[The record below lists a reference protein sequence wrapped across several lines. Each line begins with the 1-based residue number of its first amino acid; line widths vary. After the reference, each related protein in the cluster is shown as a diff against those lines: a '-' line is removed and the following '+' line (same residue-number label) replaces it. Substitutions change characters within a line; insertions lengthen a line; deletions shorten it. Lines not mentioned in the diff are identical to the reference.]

1 VVKGVSAA
9 VAAAVCLSLAF
20 VIARQAAVGLS
31 MPYDMDHFREVAAA
45 QALADGKGLVD
56 PYYAGETL
64 WYNPLLA
71 TTVALISKVS
81 GLDVPTAYVQAG
93 PWLTALAQLTFFAMA
108 ARLVGA
114 WAAAI
119 ALAALIFGPP
129 HDVPSWATPAVTV
142 WAFPSTV
149 ASAFFYIALIV
160 CWVAMGRRSPRWWIA
175 AGGALGIVFLA
186 HSAPA
191 VILGLCAVA
200 AAFIV
205 GPGTDAQTAD
215 AARSEP
221 PSLRD
226 RLVAVA
232 VLMAT
237 ALIVS
242 LPLVYSI
249 VGRYHL
255 HIVNHES
262 LDFLWGPLELARLP
276 TVLREGLLSWRG
288 ALQIIGVGVL
298 ITRAS
303 RDRGARLVLYWLAA
317 ALLLLGYGYFQ
328 QIVGVERARPF
339 LPPHH
344 FFFYVEAV
352 GHVLT
357 GVGAWAVV
365 AGVIG
370 ALARRSPSWLARA
383 EPVVSTLAG
392 AGVVAWVVTANYH
405 AFAMRADFQ
414 EYRREA
420 VGYTDEF
427 ARTQVLSRLR
437 TETPAN
443 AIVLASDLN
452 SYYRVAPAGRFV
464 VSIPAVQSNP
474 YVTQGGRDADQEV
487 MLQALLRR
495 DFGTFNQLADKY
507 GVTNVLLGPDE
518 AAQLDAGGPVLTE
531 LREMSRAGGYVILA
545 RRKSL
550 RP

>member
-1 VVKGVSAA
+1 MLKGVPAA
-9 VAAAVCLSLAF
+9 VAAVICLSLAF
-20 VIARQAAVGLS
+20 VVARQAALGLS
-31 MPYDMDHFREVAAA
+31 MPFDMDHFREVASA

-71 TTVALISKVS
+71 TTIALISKVS

-93 PWLTALAQLTFFAMA
+93 PWLTLVAQLAFFAMA

-114 WAAAI
+114 WPAAI

-129 HDVPSWATPAVTV
+129 HDVPSWATPAFTL
-142 WAFPSTV
+142 WTFPSAF
-149 ASAFFYIALIV
+149 ASTFFYGALIV
-160 CWVAMGRRSPRWWIA
+160 CWIAMGRDGVRWWIA
-175 AGGALGIVFLA
+175 AGVALGVVFLA

-191 VILGLCAVA
+191 VILGLCMVA
-200 AAFIV
+200 AALIGV
-205 GPGTDAQTAD
+205 PRGSPRHATDDDRFVQ
-215 AARSEP
+215 P
-221 PSLRD
+221 PVRE
-226 RLVAVA
+226 RLVTVA
-232 VLMAT
+232 VSLAT
-237 ALIVS
+237 ALMVS

-249 VGRYHL
+249 LGRYHL

-262 LDFLWGPLELARLP
+262 LDFLWGTLEIARLP
-276 TVLREGLLSWRG
+276 ALLREGLVSWRG
-288 ALQIIGVGVL
+288 ALQAIGAVVL

-328 QIVGVERARPF
+328 QIVGVERARPL

-357 GVGAWAVV
+357 GVGAWAIL
-365 AGVIG
+365 AGIVRG
-370 ALARRSPSWLARA
+370 LAQRVPVPIARL
-383 EPVVSTLAG
+383 EPLVCALAG
-392 AGVVAWVVTANYH
+392 AGVVAWLVTANYS

-437 TETPAN
+437 AETPAH

-474 YVTQGGRDADQEV
+474 YVTEGGRDADQEA
-487 MLQALLRR
+487 MIQALLRR
-495 DFGTFNQLADKY
+495 DFATFNQLADKY
-507 GVTNVLLGPDE
+507 GVTNVLLGPE
-518 AAQLDAGGPVLTE
+518 ETAQFDSGGPPPGELTE
-531 LREMSRAGGYVILA
+531 LSRRAGFTIYA
-545 RRKSL
+545 RRS
-550 RP
+550 RGR